1 MPQWAK
7 IIYLAI
13 TYILWGS
20 VFYTS
25 INIPY
30 GSMASAISDD
40 PGDRQSLSTFRTMG
54 GMFAGAFI
62 MAGVPLM
69 IYDKVNGND
78 VLSGKKFTIVAGVCS
93 VLALICYLLC
103 YSLTT
108 ERIRTQATT
117 SAMQQNS
124 VGKMLKNALKNR
136 ALISIIVASVS
147 C

>member
-1 MPQWAK
+1 MYQSGLANMPQWAK

-78 VLSGKKFTIVAGVCS
+78 VLSGKNSLLLQAF
-93 VLALICYLLC
+93 ALFWL
-103 YSLTT
+103 
-108 ERIRTQATT
+108 
-117 SAMQQNS
+117 
-124 VGKMLKNALKNR
+124 
-136 ALISIIVASVS
+136 
-147 C
+147 